1 MIRTVNTEDIVK
13 NIKEMCIEA
22 NHYLSKDMDK
32 ALKDAT
38 ASEKSELG
46 KKILNHLEK
55 YYVVDLGFRESILKK
70 DLDIGQSLENIVYF
84 ELLRRGYEVNIGKYN
99 TKEIDFICR
108 KGSEK
113 IYIQVTYILAN
124 EEIHKREFDPLLKVN
139 DNYPKYVLSLDDFD
153 MSYMGVK
160 HLNIINFLTGN
171 EI

>member
-1 MIRTVNTEDIVK
+1 MKREDLI
-13 NIKEMCIEA
+13 
-22 NHYLSKDMDK
+22 
-32 ALKDAT
+32 
-38 ASEKSELG
+38 G

-113 IYIQVTYILAN
+113 IYI
-124 EEIHKREFDPLLKVN
+124 HKREFDPLLKVN